1 MKVRGIKTYASSN
14 PKRAGIVILLSNKI
28 GGKSKN
34 WKKRWGRTSYNDESI
49 HQILNYNTY
58 LPIMR
63 ASKYKKQILTKLK
76 GEIESNTITLGE
88 INIPLSIVDKTNRQK
103 INMVKEN
110 LKKFIGQLN
119 LIDTYRTMHPTMIE
133 YTFLSGMHR
142 TLSTKQDLTNLRRLK
157 SHQVNFSNQSGMKLE
172 FNSKT

>member
-1 MKVRGIKTYASSN
+1 
-14 PKRAGIVILLSNKI
+14 
-28 GGKSKN
+28 
-34 WKKRWGRTSYNDESI
+34 
-49 HQILNYNTY
+49 
-58 LPIMR
+58 MR

-88 INIPLSIVDKTNRQK
+88 INIPLSIVDRTNRQK

-133 YTFLSGMHR
+133 YTFLSGVHR